1 MENNNLIMTKTKTK
15 TKKNI
20 KKVSKDSIK
29 TLKEKIK
36 ILQNDII
43 KGSDETTRITEK
55 NIRLL
60 AEFDNYKRRT
70 QEERINL
77 LKYGGEELAKGLLP
91 ILDDL
96 HRTLEMDGSTNSVTI
111 MKGIELIISKLD
123 KALIDL
129 GIQVFDSIGDDFD
142 PDRHEALMSEI
153 SDKGENVIIREFE
166 KGYMYNDK
174 ILRHA
179 KVVVSKN

>member
-1 MENNNLIMTKTKTK
+1 MVNKK
-15 TKKNI
+15 TKKNTS
-20 KKVSKDSIK
+20 KASKVSVKS
-29 TLKEKIK
+29 LKEKITA
-36 ILQNDII
+36 LENDIL
-43 KGSDETTRITEK
+43 KQSEETQRKSDK

-70 QEERINL
+70 QEERSNL
-77 LKYGGEELAKGLLP
+77 LKYGGEELAKALLP

-96 HRTLEMDGSTNSVTI
+96 HRTLETDGKTKARTI
-111 MKGIELIISKLD
+111 LEGVELIISKLD
-123 KALIDL
+123 KTLIEQ
-129 GIQVFDSIGDDFD
+129 GIKFFDSVGQDFD
-142 PDRHEALMSEI
+142 PDHHEALMSED
-153 SDKGENVIIREFE
+153 SDKGKGVVLREFE

>member
-1 MENNNLIMTKTKTK
+1 MTKTKTK

-20 KKVSKDSIK
+20 KKVSNDSIK
-29 TLKEKIK
+29 TLKEKII
-36 ILQNDII
+36 ILESDII
-43 KGSDETTRITEK
+43 KGSKEINRITEK

-70 QEERINL
+70 QKERINL
-77 LKYGGEELAKGLLP
+77 LKYDGEGLARALLP

-96 HRTLEMDGSTNSVTI
+96 HRTLETDGSTKSDTI
-111 MKGIELIISKLD
+111 IKGIELITSKLD
-123 KALIDL
+123 KTLIDL

-142 PDRHEALMSEI
+142 PDRHEALMSEV

-179 KVVVSKN
+179 KVIVSKTNE